1 MYVHVHFNYGDCFSC
16 SCQPHW
22 AASYLPSW
30 HPLLC
35 LWLHSC
41 NQSKRGHSQQRNM
54 LKNKQ
59 HDDGICCRNAAAADV
74 AAAVGQSTAAIRN
87 QSKCQRAKQ
96 TSRIDTHTHTRI
108 CRSLCV
114 CVCARTPYIKP
125 CSKDF
130 QFIFTKTFFCCRLR
144 FVPPSCSLALSLA
157 LVSVSLLLLLQWPT
171 KIKHCPS
178 NMAYAQRGELI
189 EMAQQLQR
197 ELIATCVSN

>member
-1 MYVHVHFNYGDCFSC
+1 MCINIVCPCPLQLLRDCFSC

-22 AASYLPSW
+22 AASYLPLILS

-35 LWLHSC
+35 LGLHSC

-59 HDDGICCRNAAAADV
+59 HDAGICCRNAAAVAV
-74 AAAVGQSTAAIRN
+74 IAAAAATAAAVGQSTTAIRN

-96 TSRIDTHTHTRI
+96 TSRTHTHTHAHMQI
-108 CRSLCV
+108 AV

-144 FVPPSCSLALSLA
+144 FVPPSFSLALSL
-157 LVSVSLLLLLQWPT
+157 WF
-171 KIKHCPS
+171 PS
-178 NMAYAQRGELI
+178 RCYCFCNGQRK
-189 EMAQQLQR
+189 
-197 ELIATCVSN
+197 

>member
-1 MYVHVHFNYGDCFSC
+1 MCTNIVCPCPLQLLRDCFSC

-22 AASYLPSW
+22 AASYLPLILS

-35 LWLHSC
+35 LGLHSC

-59 HDDGICCRNAAAADV
+59 HDAGICCRNAADVAVAVIAAAAAT
-74 AAAVGQSTAAIRN
+74 AAAVGQSTTQQFEIRAN
-87 QSKCQRAKQ
+87 ANGQNKHRA
-96 TSRIDTHTHTRI
+96 HTHTRI
-108 CRSLCV
+108 CRSL

-144 FVPPSCSLALSLA
+144 FVPPSFSLALSL
-157 LVSVSLLLLLQWPT
+157 WF
-171 KIKHCPS
+171 PS
-178 NMAYAQRGELI
+178 RCYCFCNGQRK
-189 EMAQQLQR
+189 
-197 ELIATCVSN
+197 